1 MSAAYPL
8 VRNLRAF
15 STRFGVFT
23 RPSRDG
29 SSPSSASSF
38 LTRSCILLFYIPLF
52 AASLAAQDP
61 DALYADRANLASARQ
76 AVDIWS
82 ARAAAGGSAA
92 FESGWK
98 LARVCYWLGSNGTE
112 AERRSWLER
121 GMEAARQAVAA
132 MPDRPEG
139 HFWLAAN
146 MGTLAESFGVRAG
159 LKYRKPIKEEL
170 ETVLRMDPGFM
181 KGSADRALGRWYD
194 KVPRLFGGNAAKAEE
209 HLRAS
214 LKYDPQSTITHYF
227 LAELYVDEG
236 RKADARSELQQVI
249 DAPLSADYAPEDR
262 NYKEKA
268 RQLLAKL

>member
-1 MSAAYPL
+1 M
-8 VRNLRAF
+8 
-15 STRFGVFT
+15 
-23 RPSRDG
+23 
-29 SSPSSASSF
+29 
-38 LTRSCILLFYIPLF
+38 YIPLF

-82 ARAAAGGSAA
+82 ARVAAGGSGA
-92 FESGWK
+92 FESAWK

-112 AERRSWLER
+112 AERRNWLER
-121 GMEAARQAVAA
+121 GMEAARQAVTA
-132 MPDRPEG
+132 MPERPEG

-159 LKYRKPIKEEL
+159 LKYRKPIREEL
-170 ETVLRMDPGFM
+170 ETVLRIDPGFM
-181 KGSADRALGRWYD
+181 QGSADRALGRWYD

-214 LKYDPQSTITHYF
+214 LKYDPHSTITHYF

-236 RKADARSELQQVI
+236 RKADARAELQQVI
-249 DAPLSADYAPEDR
+249 DAPLSTDYAPEDR